1 MPNAPKTPTRT
12 IRVADDLWKAVQ
24 VKAAAERV
32 TVTKIIVDALEDYI
46 YVPER
51 VDRPEEESDIVA
63 PPAEPYIRF
72 NPQTD

>member
-24 VKAAAERV
+24 VKAAAERI

-46 YVPER
+46 YVPR
-51 VDRPEEESDIVA
+51 TS
-63 PPAEPYIRF
+63 
-72 NPQTD
+72 